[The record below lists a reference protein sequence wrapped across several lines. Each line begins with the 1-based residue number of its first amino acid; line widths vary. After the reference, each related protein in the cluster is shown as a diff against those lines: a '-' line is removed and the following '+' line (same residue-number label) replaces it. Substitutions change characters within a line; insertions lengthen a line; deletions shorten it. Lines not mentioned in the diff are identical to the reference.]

1 MKKSP
6 EDRRRI
12 ALGQH
17 YLVDE
22 RIISQIVKNL
32 EIKENEVVLELGAGT
47 GKITRQIC
55 EFSGIV
61 HSYEID
67 PDLFKSACTNCQ
79 DRSNV
84 YLYNLNLLGTE
95 PVEFDVFF
103 SNLPYSCSKEVIRW
117 LSNHKFKRGLIMV
130 QDEFASK
137 MFSQPGQKNFSVIS
151 VISQYCFKLKM
162 IATVHPEAFI
172 PPPKVTS
179 KLIHLTQKNLLTLGE
194 LRYIEL
200 MFRNKKK
207 IFDGSNRNFDTVV
220 FEGLLKDSL
229 MNY

>member
-17 YLVDE
+17 HLVDE
-22 RIISQIVKNL
+22 RIISQIVRNL
-32 EIKENEVVLELGAGT
+32 VIKANEIVLELGAGT
-47 GKITRQIC
+47 GKITRQIS
-55 EFSGIV
+55 EFCGIV

-67 PDLFKSACTNCQ
+67 SDLFKSACINCQ

-84 YLYNLNLLGTE
+84 HLYNMDLLSTQ

-103 SNLPYSCSKEVIRW
+103 SNLPYSCSKEVLRW
-117 LSNHKFKRGLIMV
+117 LANHKFKRGLIMV

-137 MFSQPGQKNFSVIS
+137 MCSQPGQKNFGLIS

-172 PPPKVTS
+172 PPPKVMS
-179 KLIHLTQKNLLTLGE
+179 QLIQLTQKNLLTLGE

-200 MFRNKKK
+200 MFLNKKK
-207 IFDGSNRNFDTVV
+207 LFDGSNRNFDTVV
-220 FEGLLKDSL
+220 FEELLKDSL